1 MINKRLKH
9 DKMPERLSDYS
20 LNKKIIQGRNGGLQK
35 VGVIGAGSMGQE
47 IIRIIARHGIEVV
60 FIDKTEE
67 LLVQIRESLEKQL
80 DEIIN
85 KWGITPSEKR
95 AIMSRIE
102 GSIDFNDVRDCDL
115 IIETI
120 HRKGRG
126 TSLQDRKEIFRNV
139 EGIIDTKTV
148 IASNNAT
155 LMISDLASALN
166 HPERTVGFNFITPV
180 SKVGI
185 VEVIR
190 GLDTNDESYDF
201 ALRFIRM
208 LDKRPITLNE
218 SLGNISTRLIVTL
231 INEACEVLMEGV
243 APVNSIDDTMKL
255 GYGLQLGPFEL
266 ADRVGLDK
274 VQKWMDNL
282 YFEYGEQKFKPS
294 PILKRLVRANHLG
307 RKTGKGFYKYEH
319 NKIVSQAI
327 TITDYI

>member
-1 MINKRLKH
+1 MRNFIKNK
-9 DKMPERLSDYS
+9 DMAERLSDYS
-20 LNKKIIQGRNGGLQK
+20 LQKKIVKGTNGGLQK

-47 IIRIIARHGIEVV
+47 IIRVISRQGIEVV

-67 LLVQIRESLEKQL
+67 LLVEITHAIEKQL

-85 KWGITPSEKR
+85 KWGITSGEKR

-102 GSIDFNDVRDCDL
+102 GSTDFNDIRDCDL

-126 TSLQDRKEIFRNV
+126 TSLQDRKEVFRKV
-139 EGIIDTKTV
+139 ESIIDTKTV

-155 LMISDLASALN
+155 LMISDLASALS
-166 HPERTVGFNFITPV
+166 HPERAVGFNFITPV

-190 GLDTNDESYDF
+190 GLDTNDESFEF

-231 INEACEVLMEGV
+231 INEACEILMEGV
-243 APVNSIDDTMKL
+243 APVNCIDDTMKL

-307 RKTGKGFYKYEH
+307 RKSGKGFYKYEN

-327 TITDYI
+327 TTTDYI

>member
-1 MINKRLKH
+1 
-9 DKMPERLSDYS
+9 MPERLSDYS
-20 LNKKIIQGRNGGLQK
+20 LQKKIVKGRNGGLQK

-47 IIRIIARHGIEVV
+47 IIRIISRQGIEVV

-67 LLVQIRESLEKQL
+67 LLVEIRESLERQL
-80 DEIIN
+80 DNIIN
-85 KWGITPSEKR
+85 KWGITNSEKR
-95 AIMSRIE
+95 AIMSRIK
-102 GSIDFNDVRDCDL
+102 GSTDFNDIRDCDL

-126 TSLQDRKEIFRNV
+126 TSLQDRKEVFRKL
-139 EGIIDTKTV
+139 ESIIDPTTV

-166 HPERTVGFNFITPV
+166 HPERAVGFNFITPV

-190 GLDTNDESYDF
+190 GLDTNDESFEF
-201 ALRFIRM
+201 AIRFIKM
-208 LDKRPITLNE
+208 LDKKPITLNE

-231 INEACEVLMEGV
+231 INEACEILMEGV
-243 APVNSIDDTMKL
+243 ASINCIDETMKL

-282 YFEYGEQKFKPS
+282 YFEYGEQKFKPN
-294 PILKRLVRANHLG
+294 PIIKRLVRAEHLG
-307 RKTGKGFYKYEH
+307 RKVGKGFYKYED

-327 TITDYI
+327 TTTDYI

>member
-1 MINKRLKH
+1 MS
-9 DKMPERLSDYS
+9 ERLADYS
-20 LNKKIIQGRNGGLQK
+20 LQKKIVQGRNGGLQK
-35 VGVIGAGSMGQE
+35 VGLIGAGSLGQE
-47 IIRIIARHGIEVV
+47 IIRSITRQGIEVV
-60 FIDKTEE
+60 FIDKSEE
-67 LLVQIRESLEKQL
+67 LLVQIMESIGRQL
-80 DEIIN
+80 DETIN
-85 KWGITPSEKR
+85 KWGITASEKR
-95 AIMSRIE
+95 AILSRIQ
-102 GSIDFNDVRDCDL
+102 GSTDFNDIRECDL

-120 HRKGRG
+120 HRKGRM
-126 TSLQDRKEIFRNV
+126 TSVQDRKEVFRKV
-139 EGIIDTKTV
+139 EAIIDTKTV

-166 HPERTVGFNFITPV
+166 HPERAVGFNFITPV

-190 GLDTNDESYDF
+190 GLDTNDVSFDF
-201 ALRFIRM
+201 AIRFIKM

-218 SLGNISTRLIVTL
+218 SIGNISTRLIVTL

-243 APVNSIDDTMKL
+243 ASINCIDETMKL

-294 PILKRLVRANHLG
+294 PILTRLVRVNHLG
-307 RKTGKGFYKYEH
+307 RKVGKGFYKYEK
-319 NKIVSQAI
+319 NKIISQAI
-327 TITDYI
+327 TTTDYI

>member
-1 MINKRLKH
+1 MLNKMSEKLA
-9 DKMPERLSDYS
+9 DYS
-20 LNKKIIQGRNGGLQK
+20 LQKKIVQGRNGGLHK
-35 VGVIGAGSMGQE
+35 VGLIGAGSLGQE
-47 IIRIIARHGIEVV
+47 IIRSICRQGIEVV

-67 LLVQIRESLEKQL
+67 LLVQIMESIDRQL
-80 DEIIN
+80 DETIN
-85 KWGITPSEKR
+85 KWGITGSEKR
-95 AIMSRIE
+95 AILSRIE
-102 GSIDFNDVRDCDL
+102 GSTDFNAIRDCDL

-126 TSLQDRKEIFRNV
+126 TSVLDRKEVFRKL
-139 EGIIDTKTV
+139 EAIIDTKTV

-155 LMISDLASALN
+155 LMISDLASSLN
-166 HPERTVGFNFITPV
+166 HPERAVGFNFITPV

-190 GLDTNDESYDF
+190 GLDTNDVSFDF
-201 ALRFIRM
+201 AIRFIKM

-243 APVNSIDDTMKL
+243 ASINCIDDTMKF

-282 YFEYGEQKFKPS
+282 YFEYSEQKFKPS

-307 RKTGKGFYKYEH
+307 RKVGKGFYKYEKH
-319 NKIVSQAI
+319 KIISQAI
-327 TITDYI
+327 TTTDYI

>member
-1 MINKRLKH
+1 MS
-9 DKMPERLSDYS
+9 ERLADYS
-20 LNKKIIQGRNGGLQK
+20 LQKKIVQGRNGGLHK
-35 VGVIGAGSMGQE
+35 IGLIGAGSLGQE
-47 IIRIIARHGIEVV
+47 IIRCICRQGIEVV
-60 FIDKTEE
+60 FIDRTEE
-67 LLVQIRESLEKQL
+67 LLVQIMESIDRQL
-80 DEIIN
+80 DETIN
-85 KWGITPSEKR
+85 KWGITGSEKR
-95 AIMSRIE
+95 AILSRIE
-102 GSIDFNDVRDCDL
+102 GSTDFNAIRDCDL

-126 TSLQDRKEIFRNV
+126 TSVSDRKEVFRKL
-139 EGIIDTKTV
+139 EAIIDTKTV

-166 HPERTVGFNFITPV
+166 HPERAVGFNFITPV

-190 GLDTNDESYDF
+190 GLDTNDVSFDF
-201 ALRFIRM
+201 AIRFIKM

-243 APVNSIDDTMKL
+243 ASINCIDETMKL

-282 YFEYGEQKFKPS
+282 YFEYSEQKFKPS
-294 PILKRLVRANHLG
+294 PILKRLVRVNHLG
-307 RKTGKGFYKYEH
+307 RKVGKGFYKYEK
-319 NKIVSQAI
+319 NKIISQAI
-327 TITDYI
+327 TTTDYI

>member
-1 MINKRLKH
+1 
-9 DKMPERLSDYS
+9 MPERLSDYS
-20 LNKKIIQGRNGGLQK
+20 LQKKIVQGKNGGLQK

-47 IIRIIARHGIEVV
+47 IIRIISRQGIEVV
-60 FIDKTEE
+60 YIDKTEE
-67 LLVQIRESLEKQL
+67 LLVEINEAIEKQL
-80 DEIIN
+80 DNIIN
-85 KWGITPSEKR
+85 KWGITSSEKR
-95 AIMSRIE
+95 AIMSRIQ
-102 GSIDFNDVRDCDL
+102 GSTDFNDIRDCDL

-126 TSLQDRKEIFRNV
+126 TSLQDRKEVFRKL
-139 EGIIDTKTV
+139 ESIIDPTTV

-155 LMISDLASALN
+155 LMISDLASALK
-166 HPERTVGFNFITPV
+166 HPERAVGFNFITPV

-190 GLDTNDESYDF
+190 GLDTNDESFEF
-201 ALRFIRM
+201 AIKFIKM

-243 APVNSIDDTMKL
+243 ASINCIDETMKL

-307 RKTGKGFYKYEH
+307 RKTGKGFYKYDNN

-327 TITDYI
+327 TTTDYI